1 MPLTYNQTQYST
13 LTITGTSPNQEATIS
28 YSTLDFRPE
37 IGDTIEVYNDTTKLT
52 ETTNYTLDTSLK
64 NVVLKVN
71 TFTPGT
77 TISVYRIAK
86 KDTRSI
92 DFQNASVLTEA
103 DLDNS
108 AFQTFHIAQEALDTA
123 ESSITADADGTFN
136 AGNKRV
142 KNVATPTADSDAAT
156 KSYADGG
163 AAGQSILAN
172 ESSIAKIGAGYD
184 GTASTSGT
192 HTNLAQI
199 NSVAN
204 NSVNIN
210 AVANDANDIGA
221 VAGKATE
228 IGLLGTSAMATAT
241 TGHIPVL
248 ANVVEQTVNY
258 TVTVQNNGG
267 NKFHIQGGEYG
278 SATSNPVLTLIR
290 GYTYVFDVSNSAV
303 GTSVAGHPL
312 VFMNGSTTLGTS
324 DGVTTTG
331 TAGQAGAKVT
341 VVVSDSVTIT
351 KYSCSVHGDGM
362 GNTINLRHDDF
373 KEVADN
379 ATNIT
384 SVANNATNINTV
396 AGNNTNINT
405 VAGISANITTVA
417 SNDSNITSVASNATN
432 INTVATNA
440 TNVNNV
446 GSNIANVN
454 SVATNI
460 SQVTTFADTYHTA
473 GTTEPSGSN
482 VTEGDLWFDTA
493 NDVLKVYDGSSWAS
507 ASSSIATVASQNE
520 FTASNGQ
527 GTDSKYFAL
536 NHDVGLELVFL
547 NGVRLKRGS
556 DYYCTNS
563 NTSTTPISSGNAA
576 TFVRLETVPGSS
588 DILSVM
594 AFGQIANNL
603 AVNTAGGTFTGGVT
617 FEAGTTHNTG
627 NNTFTL
633 PTTRGT
639 NGQVLTRTGSSGATT
654 WSTTITQPAITSVT
668 TPASD
673 NSINEDD
680 NVTMTINGSNFS
692 NSMAVSLVDATS
704 GNTVT
709 GHGNL
714 GIASFVSS
722 AQITVNT
729 VAATSNISNSNVKV
743 KVDKSGLTATSPSI
757 SVSPDPTFSAPS
769 SNGTTLATIFDSLV
783 GNLEVVG
790 SSDIVASSGS
800 DAITYALDQTNTN
813 ANNTW
818 QFNTSTGV
826 VTSPTAG
833 VYDVASG
840 TSYQEPFT
848 VTATAGGDSTRTV
861 DRTFNIIVNK
871 APTGGD
877 TGGTNNPAN
886 AYSIYEDGGVYYQVH
901 RFTSV
906 GTTNFVV
913 PVAITADILVVAGGG
928 GGAGATG
935 RGAGGAGGLR
945 WFTGQSLVAGSY
957 SCEVGGGGANGG
969 SSDITGVNGSDSRFL
984 LSGTIDI
991 VADGGGAGGGGYH
1004 GNAGGTS
1011 SDHTSNNNQGNG
1023 GHGGSGGG
1031 ANYNANYGNGNVS
1044 GANPAEGYRGGTAVI
1059 AQEYGGGGGGG
1070 AGGVGGNG
1078 STTEGGAGG
1087 VGLKNFT
1094 NQSQVAFTDSKT
1106 TAFLAAANAGV
1117 VVGSDRY
1124 IAGGGGGG
1132 IYAGGSAKAGG
1143 HGGGGDGGY
1152 GASTSGTNGTA
1163 NTGGGGG
1170 GGTQNYAGGAGGS
1183 GIIIIRFAIS

>member
-1 MPLTYNQTQYST
+1 MPLTYTQTQYS
-13 LTITGTSPNQEATIS
+13 NIS
-28 YSTLDFRPE
+28 GSVVNNEVALDYSNLDFRPE

-52 ETTNYTLDTSLK
+52 ETTNYTLDTS
-64 NVVLKVN
+64 NTDVILKVN

-77 TISVYRIAK
+77 TISVYRISK
-86 KDTRSI
+86 KDTRAI

-123 ESSITADADGTFN
+123 EQSITADADGTFDAN
-136 AGNKRV
+136 NKRL
-142 KNVATPTADSDAAT
+142 KNVADPLNDQDAAT
-156 KSYADGG
+156 KAWVNSNANVATVTTNIADVNHV
-163 AAGQSILAN
+163 AGQISPENNVGTVAGK
-172 ESSIAKIGAGYD
+172 IADVETVAHLED
-184 GTASTSGT
+184 GTTSTG
-192 HTNLAQI
+192 
-199 NSVAN
+199 
-204 NSVNIN
+204 
-210 AVANDANDIGA
+210 AVST
-221 VAGKATE
+221 VAGKAAE
-228 IGLLGTSAMATAT
+228 IGRLGTSAMATAT

-258 TVTVQNNGG
+258 TVTVANNDG
-267 NKFHIQGGEYG
+267 NKFYIQGGEYG
-278 SATSNPVLTLIR
+278 SATSNPALTLIR
-290 GYTYVFDVSNSAV
+290 GYTYVFD
-303 GTSVAGHPL
+303 TSDSSLLTPLSHPL
-312 VFMNGSTTLGTS
+312 VFKNGSTTLGST

-331 TAGQAGAKVT
+331 SLGTTGSKVT

-351 KYSCSVHGDGM
+351 RYSCSAHGDGM
-362 GNTINLRHDDF
+362 GNTITLRHDDF
-373 KEVADN
+373 KEVADIASN
-379 ATNIT
+379 VT
-384 SVANNATNINTV
+384 
-396 AGNNTNINT
+396 T
-405 VAGISANITTVA
+405 VAGIAGNVTTVA
-417 SNDSNITSVASNATN
+417 GIDSEVT
-432 INTVATNA
+432 TVAGDTTA
-440 TNVNNV
+440 
-446 GSNIANVN
+446 IN
-454 SVATNI
+454 SIYTNI
-460 SQVTTFADTYHTA
+460 SQVTTFADTYHPA

-482 VTEGDLWFDTA
+482 VGLGDLWFDTDA
-493 NDVLKVYDGSSWAS
+493 NVLKVYGSSGWAS

-520 FTASNGQ
+520 FTASDGQ
-527 GTDSKYFAL
+527 GTGNKYFAI

-627 NNTFTL
+627 NNTFTM

-639 NGQVLTRTGSSGATT
+639 DSQVLTRTGSSGATT
-654 WSTTITQPAITSVT
+654 WSTTIQAPSITSVT

-680 NVTMTINGSNFS
+680 NVTMTVNGSDFS
-692 NSMAVSLVDATS
+692 NTMTVSLVDATS
-704 GNTVT
+704 GATVS
-709 GHGNL
+709 GHENL
-714 GIASFVSS
+714 GIASFVNS

-790 SSDIVASSGS
+790 SSGIVASSGS
-800 DAITYALDQTNTN
+800 DAITYALDQTSTN

-833 VYDVASG
+833 VYDVPSG
-840 TSYQEPFT
+840 TSYTEPFT
-848 VTATAGGDSTRTV
+848 VTATAGGDTTRTV
-861 DRTFNIIVNK
+861 NRTFNILVNK

-886 AYSIYEDGGVYYQVH
+886 AYSIYQDGGVYYQVH
-901 RFTSV
+901 RFTTV
-906 GTTNFVV
+906 GTNTFTVST
-913 PVAITADILVVAGGG
+913 PITADILVVAGGG
-928 GGAGATG
+928 GGGGAIS

-957 SCEVGGGGANGG
+957 TCEVGDGGANGG
-969 SSDITGVNGSDSRFL
+969 NTDRSGASGDNSRFL

-991 VADGGGAGGGGYH
+991 IADGGGHGGGGYH
-1004 GNAGGTS
+1004 NNYGGTP
-1011 SDHTSNNNQGNG
+1011 SDHSDYNNQGNG

-1044 GANPAEGYRGGTAVI
+1044 GANPAEGNRGGSAVI
-1059 AQEYGGGGGGG
+1059 NVAYGGGGGGG
-1070 AGGVGGNG
+1070 AGGVGGDG
-1078 STTEGGAGG
+1078 TTTEGGAGG
-1087 VGLKNFT
+1087 VGASNFL
-1094 NQSQVAFTDSKT
+1094 NQSSIAFTQAKT
-1106 TAFLAAANAGV
+1106 TAFLAAADAGEEV
-1117 VVGSDRY
+1117 SSVRY

-1132 IYAGGSAKAGG
+1132 LHTGGSAKAGG

-1152 GASTSGTNGTA
+1152 GGSNAGANGTA
-1163 NTGGGGG
+1163 STGGGGG
-1170 GGTQNYAGGAGGS
+1170 GGTNNYAGGSGGS
-1183 GIIIIRFAIS
+1183 GIIILRFAIS